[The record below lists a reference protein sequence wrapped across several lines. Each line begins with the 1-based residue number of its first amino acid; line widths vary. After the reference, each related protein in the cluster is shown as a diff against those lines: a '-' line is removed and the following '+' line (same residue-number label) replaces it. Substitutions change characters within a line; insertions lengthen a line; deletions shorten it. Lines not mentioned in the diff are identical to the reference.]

1 VFALGRGRQG
11 KAGRVVDELEFNEK
25 EYLFDFTQQEKNF
38 GASQSKK
45 TFLDFRAFYQNSLL
59 ASSCSFRFF

>member
-1 VFALGRGRQG
+1 MWRT
-11 KAGRVVDELEFNEK
+11 K

-59 ASSCSFRFF
+59 ASSCSFRLF